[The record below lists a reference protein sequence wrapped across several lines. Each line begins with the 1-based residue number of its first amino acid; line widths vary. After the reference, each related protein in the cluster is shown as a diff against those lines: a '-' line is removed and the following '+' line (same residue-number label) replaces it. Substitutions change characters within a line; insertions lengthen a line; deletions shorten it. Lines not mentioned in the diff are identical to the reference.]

1 MSDRTKA
8 EAGKVPKR
16 GEAAWKAAKDSIA
29 DRNEAARKAGMKQ
42 RQAEEGKKMEMRR
55 AADQRERNE
64 LGGTSG
70 GG

>member
-8 EAGKVPKR
+8 DTSKVPKR

-29 DRNEAARKAGMKQ
+29 DRNDAARKAGMKQ
-42 RQAEEGKKMEMRR
+42 RQAEEGRKMEIRR
-55 AADQRERNE
+55 AAEARERDE

-70 GG
+70 RG